1 MTGFPRSPRLTRA
14 GLVLIAPDSGSIQ
27 RIITL
32 QYAPDSLQRSL
43 EVQGVADEPDRS
55 QPLRLTGPAVET
67 ITLEAELDATD
78 QLEFPDR
85 NGDAVEVGL
94 FPVLSALETMIHPTV
109 SQLERQNSQ
118 AAAGSFEITPAETPL
133 ALFVWSKNRIAPVRL
148 SNLTITEEFFD
159 PTLNPIRAK
168 VNLSLRV
175 LSVDDLG
182 FRHRGGGLYLAY
194 LQAKEQLSARA
205 RGGDLAAFGLAGL
218 P

>member
-1 MTGFPRSPRLTRA
+1 MTGYARSPRLTRA
-14 GLVLIAPDSGSIQ
+14 GLVLIAPDSGQIE
-27 RIITL
+27 RIVTL
-32 QYAPDSLQRSL
+32 QYAPDSLTRSL

-78 QLEFPDR
+78 QLEFPDQ
-85 NGDAVEVGL
+85 NADAVEVGL

-109 SQLERQNSQ
+109 GQLERQNQQ
-118 AAAGSFEITPAETPL
+118 AGAGSFEIAPAETPL
-133 ALFVWSKNRIAPVRL
+133 ALFVWSRSRIVPVRL
-148 SNLTITEEFFD
+148 TSLSITEEFFD
-159 PTLNPIRAK
+159 PALNPIRAK
-168 VNLSLRV
+168 ANLTLRV

-194 LQAKEQLSARA
+194 LQAKEKLASRA
-205 RGGDLAAFGLAGL
+205 QGGELGAFGLAGL